1 MISDSAVIVEVV
13 AAIIIRSDG
22 RFLLARRPEGKPY
35 SGYWEFPGGKVEAGE
50 SLLHALKRELQEE
63 LGMQTRHADPWVTRV
78 FTYTHATV
86 RLHFFRVTD
95 WYGDLWARENQR
107 LSWQSPHHVEVEP
120 VLPANAPIIQALQLP
135 SIYAITQAAALG
147 IDAALT
153 RIEDALQRG
162 LRMIQIR
169 EKEMSRET
177 LRVFSGEVI
186 KRAHAYGAK
195 VLINGDGV
203 FSRETGADGVHF
215 SSSQLMALS
224 CRPERGLCG
233 ASCHNAEELYHAAQ
247 LNLDF
252 VVLSPVFPT
261 LSHPES
267 PALGWQKFAALIRD
281 YSLPVYALG
290 GLRQADLATAQEL
303 GAQGIAMMRGI

>member
-1 MISDSAVIVEVV
+1 MVISDSAVIVEVV

-63 LGMQTRHADPWVTRV
+63 LGMQMLHADPWMTRI

-95 WYGDLWARENQR
+95 WHGGLWARENQR
-107 LSWQSPHHVEVEP
+107 LSWQSPHDIEVEP

-135 SIYAITQAAALG
+135 SIYAITQATALG

-169 EKEMSRET
+169 EKEMSREA
-177 LRVFSGEVI
+177 LRTFSGEVI

-203 FSRETGADGVHF
+203 FSRETDADGVHF

-224 CRPERGLCG
+224 CRPEQGLCG
-233 ASCHNAEELYHAAQ
+233 ASCHNTEELHHAAQ

-252 VVLSPVFPT
+252 IVLSPVFPT
-261 LSHPES
+261 LSHPGS

-281 YSLPVYALG
+281 YSLPV
-290 GLRQADLATAQEL
+290 
-303 GAQGIAMMRGI
+303 